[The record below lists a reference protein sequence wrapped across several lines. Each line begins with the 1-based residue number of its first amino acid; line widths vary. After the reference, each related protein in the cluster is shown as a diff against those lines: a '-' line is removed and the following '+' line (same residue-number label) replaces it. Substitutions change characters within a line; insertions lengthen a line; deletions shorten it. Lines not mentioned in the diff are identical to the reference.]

1 MLSIQHILV
10 SLTPSTNH
18 TEECVFSLPAG
29 NSPFG
34 QAQLHGAMCGFKL
47 SGAEP
52 TALGVPGILRDVLTL
67 KLGAR
72 APGSASA
79 RVFHRRKKG
88 EGSR

>member
-18 TEECVFSLPAG
+18 AEECVFSLPAG

-52 TALGVPGILRDVLTL
+52 TALGVPWDAERCPDLEVG
-67 KLGAR
+67 
-72 APGSASA
+72 
-79 RVFHRRKKG
+79 
-88 EGSR
+88 GSRSRECFSQGLQQKEEG